1 LDKSETRSCSK
12 VAAPC
17 PEPFSGKGPVEQMM
31 NTLLYYHP
39 LFLEH
44 ETGPHPEEPGRLR
57 AILSHL
63 HERYGDSL
71 ELLAPRRAERDDVA
85 RLHDPAYLSALERI
99 CRGGGGDLDPD
110 TPVSTHSYDAALHA
124 AGALCDGADAL
135 MAGAARSA
143 LGLVRPPGHHAF
155 AAAAGGFCMI
165 NNVAV
170 AARYLQSAHG
180 VERILIVDFDVHHG
194 NGTQDIFYEDGS
206 VFFLSMHRYPFYPG
220 TGSVAETG
228 RGAGREKT
236 LNLPIAF
243 GQRAEEIVETF
254 SEGIEKAAA
263 SHDPEMI
270 LVSAGFDG
278 YEKDP
283 IGGLGLR
290 PEHYAAIG
298 AALRRVADRQC
309 DGKILSTLEG
319 GYSLS
324 GLPLCVDA
332 YIAGLSE

>member
-1 LDKSETRSCSK
+1 
-12 VAAPC
+12 
-17 PEPFSGKGPVEQMM
+17 M

-44 ETGPHPEEPGRLR
+44 ETGPHPEEPGRLC
-57 AILSHL
+57 AILAYL

-71 ELLAPRRAERDDVA
+71 DLLAPRRADREDVA
-85 RLHDPAYLSALERI
+85 RLHDPAYLSALEKI
-99 CRGGGGDLDPD
+99 CRRGGGYLDPD
-110 TPVSTHSYDAALHA
+110 TPVSERSFDAALHA

-135 MAGAARSA
+135 MARRARSA

-155 AAAAGGFCMI
+155 ASAAGGFCII

-170 AARYLQSAHG
+170 AARYLQNRHG
-180 VERILIVDFDVHHG
+180 LEKILIVDFDVHHG

-206 VFFLSMHRYPFYPG
+206 VYFLSMHRFPFYPG
-220 TGSVAETG
+220 TGSAAETG
-228 RGAGREKT
+228 RGAGEDKT

-243 GQRAEEIVETF
+243 GQPADEIVESF
-254 SEGIEKAAA
+254 SAGFEAAA
-263 SHDPEMI
+263 AAHDPEMI

-283 IGGLGLR
+283 AGGLGLR
-290 PEHYAAIG
+290 PEHFAAIG
-298 AALRRVADRQC
+298 RILRLGANRHC

-332 YIAGLSE
+332 YISGLS